1 MKISDILSHKG
12 SEIVAIL
19 PSETLAAAAKKLAQH
34 RIGSLVVR
42 DRLGRIAGMLSE
54 RDIVNAMAQHGGAA
68 LAMTVNDAMTPDVV
82 TCRPS
87 DTVREIMA
95 LITVRRVRHIPV
107 CEGDKLLGIVSI
119 GDVLKSRLDEKELEL
134 NMLRD
139 LSLARV

>member
-12 SEIVAIL
+12 TEIVAIL
-19 PSETLAAAAKKLAQH
+19 PTETLAAAAKKLAHH
-34 RIGSLVVR
+34 RIGGLVVR
-42 DRLGRIAGMLSE
+42 DRLGRLAGMLSE
-54 RDIVNAMAQHGGAA
+54 RDVVSALAQHGAAA
-68 LAMTVNDAMTPDVV
+68 LAMTVNDAMTPDVI

-95 LITVRRVRHIPV
+95 LITVRRIRHIPV
-107 CEGDKLLGIVSI
+107 CEGERLLGIVSI
-119 GDVLKSRLDEKELEL
+119 GDILKSRLDEKELEL

>member
-12 SEIVAIL
+12 TEIVAIL
-19 PSETLAAAAKKLAQH
+19 PSETLAAAAKRLAQH

-42 DRLGRIAGMLSE
+42 DRLGRLAGMLSE
-54 RDIVNAMAQHGGAA
+54 RDIVSAMAQHGEAA
-68 LAMTVNDAMTPDVV
+68 LTMTVNDAMTPDVV

-107 CEGDKLLGIVSI
+107 CEGERLLGIVSI

>member
-12 SEIVAIL
+12 NEIVAIL
-19 PSETLAAAAKKLAQH
+19 PHETLEAAAKKLAEH

-42 DRLGRIAGMLSE
+42 DRKGQLAGMLSE
-54 RDIVNAMAQHGGAA
+54 RDIVAALSQHGAAA

-107 CEGDKLLGIVSI
+107 CEGGRLLGIVSI

-139 LSLARV
+139 LTLARV

>member
-34 RIGSLVVR
+34 RIGGLVVR
-42 DRLGRIAGMLSE
+42 DRFGRLAGMLSE
-54 RDIVNAMAQHGGAA
+54 RDIVSAMAQHGEAA

>member
-19 PSETLAAAAKKLAQH
+19 PSETLAAAARKLAQH

-42 DRLGRIAGMLSE
+42 DRFGRLAGMLSE
-54 RDIVNAMAQHGGAA
+54 RDIVSAMAQHGEAA

-107 CEGDKLLGIVSI
+107 CEGDRILGIVSI

>member
-19 PSETLAAAAKKLAQH
+19 PSETLAAAARKLAQH

-42 DRLGRIAGMLSE
+42 DRFGRLAGMLSE
-54 RDIVNAMAQHGGAA
+54 RDIVSAMAQHGDAA
-68 LAMTVNDAMTPDVV
+68 LTMTVNDAMTPDVV

-107 CEGDKLLGIVSI
+107 CEGDRILGIVSI

>member
-1 MKISDILSHKG
+1 MKISDILNHKG

-42 DRLGRIAGMLSE
+42 DRFGRLAGMLSE
-54 RDIVNAMAQHGGAA
+54 RDVVNAMAQYGAAA

>member
-12 SEIVAIL
+12 SEITAIL

-42 DRLGRIAGMLSE
+42 DRAGRLAGMLSE
-54 RDIVNAMAQHGGAA
+54 RDIVSAMAQHGEAA

-107 CEGDKLLGIVSI
+107 CEGDRILGIVSI